1 MRIIDRYI
9 ITEFLKVF
17 IVCVVGFTLVFL
29 LGEIPDKIKL
39 YFRYDP
45 SPWMMARYFLVKTPG
60 YLFFVQPLA
69 ILMGGMLSLSMLARN
84 SEIIAMQANGI
95 DALSIARPVL
105 LIGAIGSAL
114 MFVSNETL
122 IPWSNRTSEAIQR
135 RIQGQDEQATVIK
148 RNQIWIRGPHSMTHI
163 GRYDERHA
171 VLERVSIVKW
181 TDAYKFTERVYADK
195 AKWWGDHWLLY
206 GVNLTR
212 RADNGRFVVQALP
225 TMHAAIDKPPSEF
238 GRV

>member
-1 MRIIDRYI
+1 
-9 ITEFLKVF
+9 
-17 IVCVVGFTLVFL
+17 
-29 LGEIPDKIKL
+29 
-39 YFRYDP
+39 
-45 SPWMMARYFLVKTPG
+45 
-60 YLFFVQPLA
+60 
-69 ILMGGMLSLSMLARN
+69 
-84 SEIIAMQANGI
+84 
-95 DALSIARPVL
+95 
-105 LIGAIGSAL
+105 
-114 MFVSNETL
+114 
-122 IPWSNRTSEAIQR
+122 
-135 RIQGQDEQATVIK
+135 
-148 RNQIWIRGPHSMTHI
+148 MTHI

-238 GRV
+238 GRVELVAKEMNLFQLGRYIEKLQEEGQSADKYLVDWYDKTAFPFVCLIMAALSVPFAIRINPRFGGMALGLGVSIVAAFSYWIVHTAFIALGHGGYLPPMLAAYGANIVFGLGAGILLLQAGT